1 MACHCA
7 IQSYF
12 LNKNACCPIKSN
24 WLENTHS
31 CELCGNVHTQV
42 STLTMLHL
50 PTIYAV
56 CLYKIG
62 YQEYSFKKLN
72 AWRIWS
78 YEEWRQTASLYIH
91 HLSLTAATAFLRTL
105 RKQPNMSWTS
115 QIPWR
120 RGWGFARIRV
130 NGRLHS
136 AFWKRGRFMDFGRFP
151 KSLIIIQRTA
161 YFTQTN
167 GLRKTKDGIEDNDSV
182 GV

>member
-1 MACHCA
+1 M
-7 IQSYF
+7 
-12 LNKNACCPIKSN
+12 NSN
-24 WLENTHS
+24 WLENTRS

-62 YQEYSFKKLN
+62 YQEYSFKKLH

-115 QIPWR
+115 HLQWR
-120 RGWGFARIRV
+120 REAEASHGLESMADYTVPFGREADFGISAGFQSHSSLSNRRHILPRTTDWGKRRMGLRITTPWGFKCFNKILC
-130 NGRLHS
+130 N
-136 AFWKRGRFMDFGRFP
+136 
-151 KSLIIIQRTA
+151 
-161 YFTQTN
+161 
-167 GLRKTKDGIEDNDSV
+167 
-182 GV
+182 